1 MTYSTSYAMSII
13 DIYHRRIVKNYFQ
26 IRKII
31 CDDQNLGCVGSGATL
46 ELEACS
52 ENKVI
57 KL

>member
-1 MTYSTSYAMSII
+1 MTYSTSYAMSI